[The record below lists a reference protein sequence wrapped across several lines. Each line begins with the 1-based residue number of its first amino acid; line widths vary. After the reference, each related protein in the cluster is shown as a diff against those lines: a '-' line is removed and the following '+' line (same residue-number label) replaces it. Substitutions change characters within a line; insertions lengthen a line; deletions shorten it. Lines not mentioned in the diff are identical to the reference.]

1 MMFNPTFARIGTL
14 SFAALLLA
22 GCSAMTPGPM
32 TAVQPVSTAPRAGN
46 VYLVRG
52 WIGIF
57 STGIDALGQKVT
69 AAGLH
74 GQVFQEDQWR
84 TLAAT
89 IADKYRTVRA
99 PEPLVLVGHSY
110 GADDI
115 VRIARELESHDI
127 PVDLLVTIDPTTPP
141 RVPKNVRL
149 CYNLYQSNLLDAM
162 PFLRGIPLEA
172 DPGFT
177 GKLQNINIRTDRPD
191 LVDGKVDHFNIEKKE
206 TIHRETLKQILAICP
221 PREQWTAAR
230 PPRLAPMTTVAQV
243 RTVSVP
249 APSTR
254 PSAAAATP
262 GGAKLLSSSK

>member
-1 MMFNPTFARIGTL
+1 MMFNPTFARI
-14 SFAALLLA
+14 AALALASLLMT

-32 TAVQPVSTAPRAGN
+32 TAVRPVSTAPRAGN

-69 AAGLH
+69 GAGLH

-84 TLAAT
+84 ALAAT
-89 IADKYRTVRA
+89 IADKYRGVRD

-115 VRIARELESHDI
+115 VRIARELDAHDV

-172 DPGFT
+172 DPGFA
-177 GKLQNINIRTDRPD
+177 GQLRNVNIRTDRPD
-191 LVDGKVDHFNIEKKE
+191 LVEGKVDHFNIEKKD
-206 TIHRETLKQILAICP
+206 TIHRETLRQILAVCP
-221 PREQWTAAR
+221 PRAQWAAAR

-243 RTVSVP
+243 RTVSAP
-249 APSTR
+249 AASPTTR
-254 PSAAAATP
+254 PSAAADTRAR
-262 GGAKLLSSSK
+262 LLSSSK

>member
-1 MMFNPTFARIGTL
+1 MSFQTFTKLITGCGLAL
-14 SFAALLLA
+14 ALL

-32 TAVQPVSTAPRAGN
+32 TAVRPVSTAPRAGN
-46 VYLVRG
+46 VYLLRG

-57 STGIDALGQKVT
+57 STGIDSLGQKVT

-84 TLAAT
+84 ELAAT
-89 IADKYRTVRA
+89 IAQKYKAVRD

-115 VRIARELESHDI
+115 VRISRELDAHGI

-172 DPGFT
+172 EPDFRGR
-177 GKLQNINIRTDRPD
+177 LHNVNIRIDRPD
-191 LVDGKVDHFNIEKKE
+191 LVDGKVDHFNIEKKD
-206 TIHRETLKQILAICP
+206 TIHRETLRHILAVCP
-221 PREQWTAAR
+221 PRAQWAAAR
-230 PPRLAPMTTVAQV
+230 STVTPLNVSQVPVALTPHVATTRPAAGPRLD
-243 RTVSVP
+243 
-249 APSTR
+249 
-254 PSAAAATP
+254 
-262 GGAKLLSSSK
+262 GKLLSTSR